1 MKGINKKVT
10 FEDMPEL
17 VSSLLT
23 EVKTLQGKV
32 DSVSNLVKTITPK
45 DDVKILTVDDV
56 CRWLGKSKSSVY
68 KMTSRGEIPCYKQG
82 RIVTFIESE
91 FIGWLTAYKKGSCVD
106 MMSRAEEY
114 IQRMH

>member
-1 MKGINKKVT
+1 MKGSNKKVT

-68 KMTSRGEIPCYKQG
+68 KMTSRGEIPCYKQVENP
-82 RIVTFIESE
+82 RASDPLRQAD
-91 FIGWLTAYKKGSCVD
+91 LTLC
-106 MMSRAEEY
+106 AE
-114 IQRMH
+114 ISLTLQDQI